1 MHGSEGGRKS
11 TLRSPL
17 PRLIFPAITS
27 VHEAVRETAQRKE
40 HVHGPNY
47 PYVARSVRG
56 LESRPAQAALPRAV
70 RGRIAI
76 LELTVSV
83 SSHRL
88 APAGRSRGRPERTGA
103 PPCVG
108 DPRRSRSAPARA
120 QGVSRTPRFR
130 LQQN

>member
-11 TLRSPL
+11 TPRSPL

-70 RGRIAI
+70 RGRIEI
-76 LELTVSV
+76 LVLVQFDLSA
-83 SSHRL
+83 L
-88 APAGRSRGRPERTGA
+88 ADDDAESGVRIKLQHSRFGLFG
-103 PPCVG
+103 PCIL
-108 DPRRSRSAPARA
+108 RA
-120 QGVSRTPRFR
+120 A
-130 LQQN
+130 N